1 MIFNSVIAGGGGG
14 GVKVLSGTLTKS
26 STSASNDKK
35 FVISGIDFTPKGF
48 SLTRNRGTMT
58 DGPLFVC
65 HNDSA
70 NKIQY
75 AILEEATNN
84 FTVTSGTYA
93 NGNSSALIKWSYAN
107 NKLTLDATALYNSKS
122 LFFAQGTYYW
132 TVWGE

>member
-1 MIFNSVIAGGGGG
+1 MIINPVIAGGGGG
-14 GVKVLSGTLTKS
+14 GVKVLSGTLNKT
-26 STSASNDKK
+26 STNSTNDKK

-58 DGPLFVC
+58 EGPLFVC
-65 HNDSA
+65 HNDAA

-75 AILEEATNN
+75 AILEEAGSN
-84 FTVTSGTYA
+84 FTVTSGAYA
-93 NGNSSALIKWSYAN
+93 NGNTSALIKWSFAN
-107 NKLTLDATALYNSKS
+107 KKLTLDATALYNSKT